1 MINNLNRR
9 KGYTEVLYN
18 YRSEK
23 FFTDAIGNQFQELD
37 IQLGDGN
44 NGGDAG
50 QEKDPIFVSS
60 PAYNISEQAI
70 SEWDDAYR
78 WGNHAE
84 AGYLTS
90 VPSTEVPTLQ
100 EVTDEGN
107 KTNNQIDIQN
117 NGSYAITLDPTQSIN
132 TNSGVGLNIG
142 NYGTNAWRAQ
152 IDGTTGDVA
161 VEGEITTP
169 SLKISSDGTDKGAL
183 TIKDEGEYS
192 EIRFRANDGSQQS
205 ILQGVNANLYLYS
218 GANGTISLN
227 TYSTFDR
234 DGNVI
239 LNTGGAGTTTIQGD
253 IITDGS
259 IDISNGEHIV
269 LGRTDDR
276 KMQLGANTS
285 GNVILETLGLNNNGD
300 FYIDVD
306 TTLIRTRSG
315 TDYATNATFEDG
327 NCTLNGA
334 GNAVLTT
341 SENEIDITGDVTI
354 SGELTTGDITTGALV
369 MKSEQLSNTT
379 TWNSYIQNINASS
392 GSLGIKNAV
401 GGISIWSDNGSA
413 SSIALKVNSDISV
426 KNVLTVDNS
435 GAEVK
440 GRLTVDGMTQL
451 ANVDSLPGTNN
462 ELGDVCVLTTDNK
475 PYFYDGSSWRE
486 MNLIQVKQ
494 KYSLAYLTWLTFTV
508 RKESAAFRISFIT

>member
-18 YRSEK
+18 YRTEK

-117 NGSYAITLDPTQSIN
+117 NGSYAITLNPAQSIN

-161 VEGEITTP
+161 VEGEITSP
-169 SLKISSDGTDKGAL
+169 ALKISSDGTDKGAL

-192 EIRFRANDGSQQS
+192 EIRFRASDGSQQS

-218 GANGTISLN
+218 GANI
-227 TYSTFDR
+227 Y
-234 DGNVI
+234 
-239 LNTGGAGTTTIQGD
+239 Q
-253 IITDGS
+253 
-259 IDISNGEHIV
+259 
-269 LGRTDDR
+269 
-276 KMQLGANTS
+276 
-285 GNVILETLGLNNNGD
+285 
-300 FYIDVD
+300 Y
-306 TTLIRTRSG
+306 
-315 TDYATNATFEDG
+315 
-327 NCTLNGA
+327 
-334 GNAVLTT
+334 
-341 SENEIDITGDVTI
+341 
-354 SGELTTGDITTGALV
+354 
-369 MKSEQLSNTT
+369 
-379 TWNSYIQNINASS
+379 
-392 GSLGIKNAV
+392 
-401 GGISIWSDNGSA
+401 
-413 SSIALKVNSDISV
+413 
-426 KNVLTVDNS
+426 
-435 GAEVK
+435 
-440 GRLTVDGMTQL
+440 
-451 ANVDSLPGTNN
+451 
-462 ELGDVCVLTTDNK
+462 
-475 PYFYDGSSWRE
+475 
-486 MNLIQVKQ
+486 
-494 KYSLAYLTWLTFTV
+494 
-508 RKESAAFRISFIT
+508 